1 MNSDY
6 KVYSMN
12 RLDEPNTRCNQI
24 DCFVF
29 LFTVEERALC
39 AISSLCKNQ
48 IMPQNIIV
56 LYFNDDDVNKIDE
69 LPYIN
74 TYLQIEKIKITDKLS
89 NDFLPYLKIIS
100 KKISDVDKIG
110 LDITCIPIP
119 FFMQIINYLYE
130 NKKSII
136 AYYSQPNHY
145 RLNELFEYLSLYG
158 ELKIANISGFSGKV
172 AKRLDPDRLLIYQIG
187 FEGKNISRRITE
199 SIEPKKI
206 VPLNGFPAYF
216 PKYKDI
222 SLINND
228 VDYYADGDDISFAEA
243 NNPFDTF
250 NQLLKICN
258 EPKSSNYCI
267 DIMVS
272 GTKPMALGACL
283 FALKNTQNPVR
294 LLFPFPA
301 EYEPKQSK
309 GTGIVW
315 EYILE

>member
-1 MNSDY
+1 
-6 KVYSMN
+6 MN
-12 RLDEPNTRCNQI
+12 RLDEPNVRCSQI
-24 DCFVF
+24 ECFIF
-29 LFTVEERALC
+29 LFTDEERALC
-39 AISSLCKNQ
+39 AISSLLKNK
-48 IMPQNIIV
+48 IMPQNIII
-56 LYFNDDDVNKIDE
+56 LYFNDDDVKKINE

-74 TYLQIEKIKITDKLS
+74 ICLQLEKIKVGHKLS
-89 NDFLPYLKIIS
+89 NDFLPYLKIIAEKLS
-100 KKISDVDKIG
+100 SINKIG
-110 LDITCIPIP
+110 LDITCIPTP
-119 FFMQIINYLYE
+119 FFMQVIHYLYRE
-130 NKKSII
+130 KKSII
-136 AYYSQPNHY
+136 VYYSQPKHY
-145 RLNELFEYLSLYG
+145 RLNELFEYLSLSG
-158 ELKIANISGFSGKV
+158 ELKINNISSFEGENVKRSGS
-172 AKRLDPDRLLIYQIG
+172 DRLLIYQIG
-187 FEGKNISRRITE
+187 FEGKNIFRRITE

-228 VDYYADGDDISFAEA
+228 VDYYAEGNDISFAEA

-250 NQLLKICN
+250 NQLLRICN
-258 EPKSSNYCI
+258 EPKSSDYCI

-283 FALKNTQNPVR
+283 FALKNTKNPVR

-309 GTGIVW
+309 GAGTTW